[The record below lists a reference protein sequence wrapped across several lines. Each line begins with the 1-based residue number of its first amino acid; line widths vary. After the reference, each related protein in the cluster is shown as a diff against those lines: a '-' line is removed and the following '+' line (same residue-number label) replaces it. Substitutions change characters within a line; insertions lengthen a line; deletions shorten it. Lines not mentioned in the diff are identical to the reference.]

1 MEETTAK
8 EVETIDVAGD
18 GGCLKQV
25 LVAGN
30 LERGSPPPGSKVK
43 VHYVGTLASDGSK
56 FDSSRDRG
64 TEFEFVIGQGQVIKG
79 WDVGV
84 ASMHKGE
91 KAILTCTPAY
101 AYGARG
107 SPPKIPAEATL
118 NFEVELFSWSE
129 VKKSK
134 WEMQADE
141 RIAEGLKCKA
151 EGTVLF
157 KAGNFA
163 EAAELYKAAADY
175 LHEVTDLIEGD
186 DDGAKSKEAVA
197 AEVTCLLNET
207 MCHLKLGESAEAL
220 ECCNTA
226 LELDGSN
233 VKALFRRASAH
244 ISLQNFAEAKADIR
258 KGIGLEPNNRDLR
271 ELFDSVKKAEAAV
284 KAKEASLYGGMFS
297 KAGGLYDDQPSV
309 VVFRGELPKVFF
321 DISIGAEPVGR
332 IEFELHADKC
342 PKTCENFRALC
353 TGEKGDGVAGVPLH
367 YKGSGFHRVIKGFML
382 QGGDFTLSNGM
393 GGESIYGVKFDDE
406 NFELKHDTPGL
417 LSMANSGPGT
427 NGSQFFIT
435 TTETPH
441 LDGKHCVFG
450 RVTSGME
457 LVRRIEELETADGD
471 KPAQA
476 VLIADCGQLAA
487 PAGATPA
494 SD

>member
-321 DISIGAEPVGR
+321 DISIGAASRQITCGKCFFYTYICTHVCVCIPLRYSRPLSPPIIQNNNDYHTHIHTHTIRPDTRTMCLPRGT
-332 IEFELHADKC
+332 HAPFRPPFPPFPLRPPLC
-342 PKTCENFRALC
+342 PS
-353 TGEKGDGVAGVPLH
+353 PL
-367 YKGSGFHRVIKGFML
+367 RP
-382 QGGDFTLSNGM
+382 LS
-393 GGESIYGVKFDDE
+393 
-406 NFELKHDTPGL
+406 
-417 LSMANSGPGT
+417 AGPGT